1 MKKESNVGL
10 FFLLAVGIV
19 GLGLY
24 FGAAE
29 DYSRGEL
36 QLYHIVCW
44 VVLITALLR
53 VLELVW
59 EPVRALWDLA
69 WGKTETISEKKPQS
83 FDPHEDEY
91 GRKKPFQNEKAF
103 SYEKDFSEDG
113 EISRA
118 DGVIIMP
125 DPGSRLYLDDGSS
138 CRDRQKKGA
147 SEDFPVQRVS
157 SVPAA
162 VPEDLP
168 SGENGTQKKKEK
180 KKSKKKDGKKKKK

>member
-1 MKKESNVGL
+1 MKKESNAGL

-44 VVLITALLR
+44 AVLIAALLR

-69 WGKTETISEKKPQS
+69 WGKTETEAEKKMQAS
-83 FDPHEDEY
+83 FSH
-91 GRKKPFQNEKAF
+91 GNEKAF
-103 SYEKDFSEDG
+103 ERERFSQDE

-125 DPGSRLYLDDGSS
+125 DRGSGLYLDDSFRSGDGTGRNS
-138 CRDRQKKGA
+138 A
-147 SEDFPVQRVS
+147 EE
-157 SVPAA
+157 AA
-162 VPEDLP
+162 VRSVSHTPAVIPPDP
-168 SGENGTQKKKEK
+168 SPIGKGSGKKKDK
-180 KKSKKKDGKKKKK
+180 KKSKKKDRKKKKKQ

>member
-1 MKKESNVGL
+1 MEAETFPFGRGQILGVANMGDDVQTSGNGNFPGNVDVD
-10 FFLLAVGIV
+10 LL
-19 GLGLY
+19 
-24 FGAAE
+24 
-29 DYSRGEL
+29 
-36 QLYHIVCW
+36 
-44 VVLITALLR
+44 
-53 VLELVW
+53 
-59 EPVRALWDLA
+59 DLA
-69 WGKTETISEKKPQS
+69 WGKAETISEKKPQS